1 MPPEIHRTIVNRGSI
16 NIKQRGLLA
25 FVAPGVENSGII
37 NAKLGQISLASG
49 KTFTLDL
56 YGDKLVSLGI
66 DSKILNQVE
75 WSTDGDIEHR
85 NFCRYIGKYGKI
97 LVVPKIITRV
107 IIPQHILNHLT
118 KIYDDAI
125 AKQWKTFLAAE

>member
-1 MPPEIHRTIVNRGSI
+1 MREV
-16 NIKQRGLLA
+16 K
-25 FVAPGVENSGII
+25 
-37 NAKLGQISLASG
+37 
-49 KTFTLDL
+49 KTDL
-56 YGDKLVSLGI
+56 TNVS
-66 DSKILNQVE
+66 N
-75 WSTDGDIEHR
+75 R
-85 NFCRYIGKYGKI
+85 NFSRDIGKYGKI